1 MANFTCIFNIA
12 NAFIL
17 NNKFTSI
24 IRAIKLRSK
33 KVEMNG
39 YIICIQ
45 RFINNRMHGKMRGM
59 TLSEVVRRPS
69 NKLIKHAYM
78 NVGVND

>member
-12 NAFIL
+12 NVFIL

-24 IRAIKLRSK
+24 IHVIKLRSK

-39 YIICIQ
+39 YIICI
-45 RFINNRMHGKMRGM
+45 
-59 TLSEVVRRPS
+59 
-69 NKLIKHAYM
+69 
-78 NVGVND
+78 